1 MAKVIFN
8 FLISPENKHRLLAV
22 CHSNRVTMSS
32 VLNGLI
38 ESYVINQTEI
48 IEQRQAQFQRLDAA
62 IATMQVKPVRMYQQ
76 DQDDGPIS
84 IFMMM
89 GVIMTTTF
97 RGNRQIWIEIQT

>member
-1 MAKVIFN
+1 
-8 FLISPENKHRLLAV
+8 
-22 CHSNRVTMSS
+22 MSS

-38 ESYVINQTEI
+38 ETYVINQTEI

-84 IFMMM
+84 IFYDD
-89 GVIMTTTF
+89 GSDYDHNF
-97 RGNRQIWIEIQT
+97 

>member
-8 FLISPENKHRLLAV
+8 FLISPENKHRLVAV

-38 ESYVINQTEI
+38 ETYVINQTEI

-84 IFMMM
+84 IFYDD
-89 GVIMTTTF
+89 GSDYDHNF
-97 RGNRQIWIEIQT
+97 

>member
-1 MAKVIFN
+1 
-8 FLISPENKHRLLAV
+8 
-22 CHSNRVTMSS
+22 MSS